1 MMNRRLRGDG
11 ILSGALVAAL
21 GAVALEAQEVVD
33 LPAEDL
39 PLSADFELV
48 YRIGSA
54 AAESDWEQFSSIRNV
69 GFDGAGNL
77 YLLDG
82 TGVGA
87 ASRVVVVDAAGRHLN
102 DFGRAGDGPG
112 EFRTAT
118 QLVVWANGR
127 TLVEDMMHQGYHI
140 FGPGGGFERMVREA
154 AGAGMFG
161 LAMRPGLRPE
171 GNELQAVIGTTG
183 RSIIRIDMSSDE
195 VGEQVL
201 VAAWAPPEPEEE
213 DNPGDAE
220 SVFDAVWGFEPK
232 LLFDVLPSGEIA
244 LSDSSAYVIRVA
256 DPSGAI
262 SRILR
267 RPIRPR
273 PATDAMRRAE
283 RERRLE
289 ERRNRPETWFGT
301 PSPEMVAVVNDVKQA
316 WLAAAEN
323 MRFFPEIP
331 VIAALR
337 ATWGGALWVQ
347 RSPEPD
353 SGEPGPI
360 DVITPDGRYVGTL
373 APGTAALPDMPDAF
387 GPDGLVAFI
396 ETDEF
401 DVRSSPEANPGR
413 DPGYLF
419 ATPVRRSRV
428 TAVGVQEGS

>member
-1 MMNRRLRGDG
+1 MSRRSRSRGVRRTRLPAIFAG
-11 ILSGALVAAL
+11 AL
-21 GAVALEAQEVVD
+21 GAVGLEAQEVVD

-171 GNELQAVIGTTG
+171 RNELQAVIGTTG

-213 DNPGDAE
+213 DNPGDAK
-220 SVFDAVWGFEPK
+220 SRFDAVWGFEPK
-232 LLFDVLPSGEIA
+232 LLFEALPSGEIA
-244 LSDSSAYVIRVA
+244 FSDSSAYVIRVA

-301 PSPEMVAVVNDVKQA
+301 PSPEIVAVVNDVKQA

-331 VIAALR
+331 VIEALR
-337 ATWGGALWVQ
+337 ATWDGSLWVH
-347 RSPEPD
+347 RDGAGVADET
-353 SGEPGPI
+353 GPI
-360 DVITPDGRYVGTL
+360 DVLAPDGHYVGTF
-373 APGTAALPDMPDAF
+373 APGTLDMPDAF

-401 DVRSSPEANPGR
+401 DVPVI
-413 DPGYLF
+413 
-419 ATPVRRSRV
+419 TVRRIPAEIR
-428 TAVGVQEGS
+428 

>member
-1 MMNRRLRGDG
+1 M
-11 ILSGALVAAL
+11 VVL
-21 GAVALEAQEVVD
+21 GAVGLPAQEVVD

-54 AAESDWEQFSSIRNV
+54 AAESAWEEFSAIRNV

-82 TGVGA
+82 AGMAA
-87 ASRVVVVDAAGRHLN
+87 ASRVVVVDAAGRYVN

-112 EFRTAT
+112 EFRAAT
-118 QLVVWANGR
+118 QLVVWADGR

-171 GNELQAVIGTTG
+171 RNELQAVIGTTG

-195 VGEQVL
+195 VREQVL
-201 VAAWAPPEPEEE
+201 VAAWAPPKPEAE
-213 DNPGDAE
+213 DNPGDAK
-220 SVFDAVWGFEPK
+220 SRFNTVWGFEPK
-232 LLFDVLPSGEIA
+232 LLFEALPSGEIA
-244 LSDSSAYVIRVA
+244 FSDSSAYVIRVA

-267 RPIRPR
+267 RAIRPR
-273 PATDAMRRAE
+273 PATDVMRRAE

-289 ERRNRPETWFGT
+289 ERRNRPEIWFGT
-301 PSPEMVAVVNDVKQA
+301 PSPEVVAVANEVRQA
-316 WLAAAEN
+316 WLAAGEN

-331 VIAALR
+331 VIEALR
-337 ATWGGALWVQ
+337 ATWDGSLWVH
-347 RSPEPD
+347 RDGAGVADET
-353 SGEPGPI
+353 GPI
-360 DVITPDGRYVGTL
+360 DVLAPDGHYVGTF
-373 APGTAALPDMPDAF
+373 APGSLDMPDAF

-401 DVRSSPEANPGR
+401 DVPVV
-413 DPGYLF
+413 
-419 ATPVRRSRV
+419 TVRRIPAALR
-428 TAVGVQEGS
+428 